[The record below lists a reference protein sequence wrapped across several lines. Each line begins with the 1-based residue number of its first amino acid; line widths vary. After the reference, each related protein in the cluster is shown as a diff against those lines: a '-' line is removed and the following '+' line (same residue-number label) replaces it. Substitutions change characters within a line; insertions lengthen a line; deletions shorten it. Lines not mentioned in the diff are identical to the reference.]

1 MKQTVYSTLVDSE
14 TLQQHLDDPGWM
26 VIDCRFKLADP
37 ESGRRVYHQ
46 SHIPGALYVHLD
58 EDLSAPVERGKT
70 GRHPLPSI
78 EQAVQVFS
86 RFGIE
91 KGIQV
96 VAYDDMGGAL
106 AAARLWWMLRW
117 LGHRE
122 VAVLDGGWQAWLEEG
137 RPIEQK
143 VVSHPPGLFI
153 PMLQPDLLVT
163 AEHVE
168 KIRLDPAY
176 RLLDARSTERYYGIN
191 ETLDP
196 LAGHIPGAISAPY
209 SENLSASGRFK
220 EKVELG
226 HYYQSLLGN
235 VSPEQSI
242 FYCGSGVSAI
252 LNILAMEVAGLPGA
266 RLYAGSWSEWITDLD
281 HPISVGDQLSR

>member
-1 MKQTVYSTLVDSE
+1 MKQIVYTTLVDSQI
-14 TLQQHLDDPGWM
+14 LQQHLDDPGWR

-37 ESGRRVYHQ
+37 ESGRRDYLQ
-46 SHIPGALYVHLD
+46 SHIPGALYAHLD
-58 EDLSAPVERGKT
+58 EDLSGPVVSGKT
-70 GRHPLPSI
+70 GRHPLPSM
-78 EQAVQVFS
+78 EQAVRVFS
-86 RFGIE
+86 RFGID

-106 AAARLWWMLRW
+106 AAARLWWMLNW
-117 LGHRE
+117 LGHAA
-122 VAVLDGGWQAWLEEG
+122 VAVLDGGWQAWLEG
-137 RPIEQK
+137 GQPLEQR
-143 VVSHPPGLFI
+143 VVSRPPGQFI
-153 PMLQPDLLVT
+153 PMLQPDLLAT
-163 AEHVE
+163 AEDVE

-191 ETLDP
+191 ETIDP
-196 LAGHIPGAISAPY
+196 IAGHIPGAASAPF

-220 EKVELG
+220 EKKELSQI
-226 HYYQSLLGN
+226 YQRLLGI

-266 RLYAGSWSEWITDLD
+266 RLYAGSWSEWITDPER
-281 HPISVGDQLSR
+281 PIS

>member
-1 MKQTVYSTLVDSE
+1 MKQIVYTTLVDSQ
-14 TLQQHLDDPGWM
+14 TLQQHLDDPGWR

-37 ESGRRVYHQ
+37 ESGRRDYLQ
-46 SHIPGALYVHLD
+46 SHILGALYAHLN
-58 EDLSAPVERGKT
+58 EELSGPVLSGRS
-70 GRHPLPSI
+70 GRHPLPSV

-106 AAARLWWMLRW
+106 AAARLWWMLKW
-117 LGHRE
+117 LGHDA
-122 VAVLDGGWQAWLEEG
+122 VAVLDGGWQTWLEEG
-137 RPIEQK
+137 RPVEHK
-143 VVSHPPGLFI
+143 VVSHPQGNFFPV
-153 PMLQPDLLVT
+153 LQPNWTAT
-163 AEHVE
+163 AEEVE

-176 RLLDARSTERYYGIN
+176 RLMDARSIERYLGKS
-191 ETLDP
+191 ETIDP

-209 SENLSASGRFK
+209 SENLSSGRFK
-220 EKVELG
+220 EKMELSQ
-226 HYYQSLLGN
+226 HYQRLLGN

-242 FYCGSGVSAI
+242 VYCGSGVSAI

-266 RLYAGSWSEWITDLD
+266 RLYVGSWSEWITDPR
-281 HPISVGDQLSR
+281 HPISLEN